1 MHTPGTRGVLTA
13 ALLLLA
19 SLLVSPA
26 EADVHRNAPEPRQYS
41 EAADA
46 IYDEAVVHL
55 QAEEFEQAVPV
66 LKRLVEAHPEHGLGW
81 YQLAYCHLLAG
92 RNAEAAEC
100 WERSFQTGVLRPHS
114 RYNQACAYALSGE
127 TERALDALAH
137 AMELGYVDV
146 ASIDADTDLDSIR
159 DTARYRELTD
169 LPPAPTTAGGT
180 EVSFPTHDGDW
191 TVYGHF
197 YRAKARDA
205 KAAPTLLLFHQS
217 GSNHAEYFPIAPK
230 LTALGYNC
238 LAIDARGGAPQFG
251 RRNQTVDGAGSRGG
265 GNEAIH
271 DFRGALAYLDA
282 EGYAEKRVL
291 WGSSYSAG
299 RLFAV
304 VAEGRA
310 DIAGVVSM
318 SPGRAFA
325 GIEEGETSSWASR
338 TQVPAFMAWPEWEYD
353 SAALERFDAIA
364 SPDRWLY
371 VPTEGGAHGSSM
383 LRPDRNPK
391 GHEAAFA
398 EVAAFLAKYV
408 PTELT
413 SAR

>member
-1 MHTPGTRGVLTA
+1 MRIPGTRGVLAAASILLSSFLLTTA
-13 ALLLLA
+13 HG
-19 SLLVSPA
+19 
-26 EADVHRNAPEPRQYS
+26 DVVRNAPEPRQYS
-41 EAADA
+41 AEADA
-46 IYDEAVVHL
+46 IYDEATTHL
-55 QAEEFEQAVPV
+55 QAEEFEKAEPV
-66 LKRLVEAHPEHGLGW
+66 LKRLVEQHPEHGIGW

-100 WERSFQTGVLRPHS
+100 WERAFQTGVLRPQS

-127 TERALDALAH
+127 SDQALDALAH

-146 ASIDADTDLDSIR
+146 SAIDADADLASIR
-159 DTARYRELTD
+159 DTDRYRELTD

-197 YRAKARDA
+197 YRAKAQDA

-217 GSNHAEYFPIAPK
+217 GSNHAEYFPIAPE
-230 LTALGYNC
+230 LTKLGYNC

-251 RRNQTVDGAGSRGG
+251 RHNQTVDEAGSRGG
-265 GNEAIH
+265 GPEAIH
-271 DFRGALAYLDA
+271 DFRGALAFLDA
-282 EGYAEKRVL
+282 EGYSEKRVL

-304 VAEGRA
+304 VAEGRD
-310 DIAGVVSM
+310 DIAAVVSM

-325 GIEEGETSSWASR
+325 RVEEGETTSWASR
-338 TQVPAFMAWPEWEYD
+338 TQVPVFMAWPDWEYD
-353 SAALERFDAIA
+353 AAALERFDAIA

-371 VPTEGGAHGSSM
+371 VPTVGGAHGSSM
-383 LRPDRNPK
+383 LRPDRNPR
-391 GHEAAFA
+391 GYRAAFA
-398 EVAAFLAKYV
+398 EVSAFLAKYV

-413 SAR
+413 SSR